1 MVVGLWD
8 RSTGVGYKA
17 GMSLLQQTGEIVPG
31 GVSGGPNTSHTVA
44 IVSLSTLLQAVPAA
58 ADAPEYRDAA
68 LEQNVL
74 GKETQGSRWRTYRY
88 LRELYLLRPDSL
100 LFRALRDLWAAEAKP
115 LPLVAGLCALARD
128 AVFRASAGAIVGCMP
143 GELVRSSDLAAA
155 IDATFPDNYGAAS
168 LAKLGRNTFSSWEQ
182 TGHLVALRPGI
193 KRRDRVECGPAD
205 LAYALLLGHLEG
217 VGGAALF
224 QTLWS
229 RTLDRSVDEMME
241 LAHEAS
247 RRHMLELRSAGGVVE
262 VGFRQLLRP
271 FGASSVGESS

>member
-1 MVVGLWD
+1 MALP
-8 RSTGVGYKA
+8 
-17 GMSLLQQTGEIVPG
+17 QQKVEIVPG

-44 IVSLSTLLQAVPAA
+44 IVSLSTLLQAVPPAA
-58 ADAPEYRDAA
+58 SATEYRDAA

-100 LFRALRDLWAAEAKP
+100 LFRALRDLWAVEAKA

-128 AVFRASAGAIVGCMP
+128 AVFRASAAAIVGRVP

-155 IDATFPDNYGAAS
+155 IDAAFPENYGAAS

-182 TGHLVALRPGI
+182 TGHLDALRPGV
-193 KRRDRVECGPAD
+193 KRRVRVECGPAD

-217 VGGAALF
+217 VGGSALF
-224 QTLWS
+224 ETFWS
-229 RTLDRSVDEMME
+229 RILDRSVDEMME
-241 LAHEAS
+241 LASEAS
-247 RRHMLELRSAGGVVE
+247 RRHMLELRAAGGVVE
-262 VGFRQLLRP
+262 VGFRELLRP
-271 FGASSVGESS
+271 IDAISRGESG